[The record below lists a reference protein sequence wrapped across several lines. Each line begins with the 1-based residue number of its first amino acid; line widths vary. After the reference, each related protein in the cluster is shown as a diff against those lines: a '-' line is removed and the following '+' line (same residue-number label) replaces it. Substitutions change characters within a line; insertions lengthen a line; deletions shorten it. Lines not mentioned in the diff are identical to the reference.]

1 MNPELFI
8 LEALQSSYPRGL
20 RVEVLNSDLRSSGRD
35 ISLTEQHRHCRNLE
49 RKAQVTIISGQDH
62 TYIKITPDGLGR
74 LAE

>member
-1 MNPELFI
+1 MNPELYI
-8 LEALQSSYPRGL
+8 LDALQSSYPRGL
-20 RVEVLNSDLRSSGRD
+20 RVEVLNGDLNDSGRR

-49 RKAQVTIISGQDH
+49 RKGQVTIISGQDH